1 MIFNYQLAYCYSKSE
16 VAVYFMYFRKT
27 WALQEEKKKKK
38 KPYIYLCSTS
48 ENLVGP
54 GWSLGVHLNKGKKTS
69 QIVPGAPETVNPYPK
84 GVCKEACLQE
94 MED

>member
-1 MIFNYQLAYCYSKSE
+1 MLHLWKFSRS
-16 VAVYFMYFRKT
+16 
-27 WALQEEKKKKK
+27 
-38 KPYIYLCSTS
+38 
-48 ENLVGP
+48 

>member
-27 WALQEEKKKKK
+27 WALQEGEKK
-38 KPYIYLCSTS
+38 KPYIYLCPTS
-48 ENLVGP
+48 ENSVGP
-54 GWSLGVHLNKGKKTS
+54 GWSLGVNLNKGKKSFTDCS
-69 QIVPGAPETVNPYPK
+69 GGAPEAVNRCPK

-94 MED
+94 MEN

>member
-16 VAVYFMYFRKT
+16 VAVYFMYFRR
-27 WALQEEKKKKK
+27 KKKKT
-38 KPYIYLCSTS
+38 PYRCLCSTS
-48 ENLVGP
+48 ENSVGP